1 MATHQDHSLA
11 ITTAVLSLISSLPL
25 LPLIFLKRKNIAL
38 ATLIGSI
45 YVSTLIQFLNAV
57 IWPNRKRPF
66 TYLGQGL
73 CDVEVKLT
81 IGLGVAAPGALLCIY
96 RQIAQVTDPARLGT
110 RPSDKQNT
118 WNKAF
123 EITMCL
129 GIPCLRML
137 LVYFVQPNRYWIVGV
152 AGCQATVDASWPR
165 YPLVATWPILIGCTT
180 IVWAALA
187 TWRLA
192 RHLNEII
199 ELLGNSSIANAK
211 KAKLIKIYILTSV
224 LFLIITPL
232 NLYVFW
238 INVETDIENGGLKA
252 YSWIRIH
259 PSNWASQIGQSST
272 QTQHIVSIFA
282 TISLTLITVIYF
294 SFGRDSRDFYAK
306 VWEKLARSMRKD
318 ATSIQSSPID
328 FLTPNHIPEVKV
340 EGNEQPIFELPAW

>member
-1 MATHQDHSLA
+1 MAVHQDHTLA
-11 ITTAVLSLISSLPL
+11 ATTAVLSLISSLPL
-25 LPLIFLKRKNIAL
+25 LPLVFLKRKNIAL
-38 ATLIGSI
+38 ATLISSI
-45 YVSTLIQFLNAV
+45 YISTLIQFLNAV
-57 IWPNRKRPF
+57 IWPNRRRPF
-66 TYLGQGL
+66 AYQGQGL

-110 RPSDKQNT
+110 RPSKKQKT
-118 WNKAF
+118 WNRAF
-123 EITMCL
+123 EMTMCL
-129 GIPCLRML
+129 VIPALRML

-165 YPLVATWPILIGCTT
+165 YPLVVTWPVLIGCAT

-199 ELLGNSSIANAK
+199 ELLGNSSIARVK

-232 NLYVFW
+232 NWYLFW
-238 INVETDIENGGLKA
+238 INVETDIEDGGMQP
-252 YSWIRIH
+252 YSWSRIH
-259 PSNWASQIGQSST
+259 PANWSSQIGQSPT

-282 TISLTLITVIYF
+282 TITLTLITVIYF
-294 SFGRDSRDFYAK
+294 SFGRDSRDSYAK
-306 VWEKLARSMRKD
+306 VWAKLARSARKD
-318 ATSIQSSPID
+318 TTSIQSSPID
-328 FLTPNHIPEVKV
+328 FLRPNQIPEVKV
-340 EGNEQPIFELPAW
+340 EQNEQPVFELPAW